1 MAVKRN
7 ENDRNARALKARK
20 DKVIPGTFTTTD
32 GTNRVIKLKDK
43 PDLMFIQQVIHSVEW
58 PEAPTYT
65 VQIGSRTKDYP
76 LDMEVVKQTEDP
88 VEKAELRRKWV
99 QYQQD
104 LTDASMEMSK
114 RSTGAVFFE
123 GTEVDIDMAETDSKW
138 ARKMRIVGWKV
149 PDDPEEKWIFYL
161 QTSLSE
167 DDIKNLSAAVI
178 RRSGGVSEELI
189 NAAEEMFLDNLQ
201 AGPEEPGDLVDIE
214 ADS

>member
-7 ENDRNARALKARK
+7 ANDRNMRALKARK
-20 DKVIPGTFTTTD
+20 DKQVPGTFTTTD

-43 PDLMFIQQVIHSVEW
+43 PDLMFIQQVVHSVEW
-58 PEAPTYT
+58 PEVPTYT
-65 VQIGSRTKDYP
+65 VQIGSRSKEYP

-123 GTEVDIDMAETDSKW
+123 GTEVDIDMVETDSKW
-138 ARKMRIVGWKV
+138 ARKMRIVGWEV
-149 PDDPEEKWIFYL
+149 PDDPEEKWVFYL
-161 QTSLSE
+161 QTSLAE
-167 DDIKNLSAAVI
+167 DDIKDLSSAVV

-189 NAAEEMFLDNLQ
+189 NAAEEMFFDDLQ
-201 AGPEEPGDLVDIE
+201 TGPDESGDLVDVKTG
-214 ADS
+214 S